1 MLSPYALSIV
11 GLRSAGVTIYT
22 PVSRYPDERGER
34 RRTPRDPELD
44 ERILDAARRLLA
56 ERGYQGLSIDAVA
69 RAAGTTRPTVYLRFA
84 GKEELATSAVAGM
97 TVEEP
102 LPQTDDIRADLVAEL
117 RHFRAAITR
126 PNGFSFVGTV
136 LAEEH
141 LTPALIARFRE
152 RLVLP
157 RRHRLAATLERGRAD
172 RDDPPRP
179 GRRRRDRHAHRQR
192 LRPPPG
198 PRRPAR
204 GLAANASS
212 TPSGPPCRPR
222 RSQPGSAEAVEAE
235 EVVLDGQDVDA
246 REAGV
251 GRRSGAGCPGASRC
265 RCPPSRRAPCRR
277 AGSTSGCS
285 RTSAARPRRRAR

>member
-1 MLSPYALSIV
+1 M
-11 GLRSAGVTIYT
+11 
-22 PVSRYPDERGER
+22 SRYPHERAGSGGR
-34 RRTPRDPELD
+34 PRDPDLD
-44 ERILDAARRLLA
+44 ERILDATRRLLA

-141 LTPALIARFRE
+141 ATPGLIARFRE

-157 RRHRLAATLERGRAD
+157 RRHRLAATLERGMRIGAIRTD
-172 RDDPPRP
+172 
-179 GRRRRDRHAHRQR
+179 
-192 LRPPPG
+192 L
-198 PRRPAR
+198 
-204 GLAANASS
+204 
-212 TPSGPPCRPR
+212 
-222 RSQPGSAEAVEAE
+222 
-235 EVVLDGQDVDA
+235 DVDA
-246 REAGV
+246 ATGMLTGSVYAHHLAHGTLPEDWPQRVVDTLWPALQ
-251 GRRSGAGCPGASRC
+251 A
-265 RCPPSRRAPCRR
+265 PP
-277 AGSTSGCS
+277 
-285 RTSAARPRRRAR
+285 

>member
-1 MLSPYALSIV
+1 MCM
-11 GLRSAGVTIYT
+11 SAQGTGAG
-22 PVSRYPDERGER
+22 R
-34 RRTPRDPELD
+34 PRDPDLV
-44 ERILDAARRLLA
+44 ERILDATRRLLA

-141 LTPALIARFRE
+141 ATPGLIARFRE

-157 RRHRLAATLERGRAD
+157 RRHRLAATLERGMRIGTIRTD
-172 RDDPPRP
+172 
-179 GRRRRDRHAHRQR
+179 
-192 LRPPPG
+192 L
-198 PRRPAR
+198 
-204 GLAANASS
+204 
-212 TPSGPPCRPR
+212 
-222 RSQPGSAEAVEAE
+222 
-235 EVVLDGQDVDA
+235 DVDA
-246 REAGV
+246 ATGMLT
-251 GRRSGAGCPGASRC
+251 
-265 RCPPSRRAPCRR
+265 
-277 AGSTSGCS
+277 GSVYAHHLAHGTLPEDWPQ
-285 RTSAARPRRRAR
+285 RVVDTLWPALQARP